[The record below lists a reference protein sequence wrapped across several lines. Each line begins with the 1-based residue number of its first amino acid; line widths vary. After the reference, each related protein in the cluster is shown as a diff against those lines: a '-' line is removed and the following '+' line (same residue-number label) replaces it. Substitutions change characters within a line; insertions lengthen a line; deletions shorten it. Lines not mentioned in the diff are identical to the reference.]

1 MFYLGEYGEN
11 TAKDIK
17 RYLDDAKIKAE
28 FKPCLV
34 IDEDTTYYFDDKI
47 SVIREA
53 LGTEDETIGRYIAA
67 IKVILPQATAE
78 NFEDLYIEELYPDMA
93 EKRAKILALATGSET
108 SATAESSPESS
119 EATKSIP
126 ESSTAA
132 VESTPESSAA
142 AESIPETSAA
152 AVECIPE
159 SSIAEEEDSPEFDQ
173 DEWLEISWKTS
184 RAITFAKMILSKN
197 DLKPGEQVDGKLD
210 DPIIEVIVDPEDYE
224 TKPDQLKCDIEFHLD
239 KSITVFVD
247 ELTTPL
253 AGDMKEEFWDEY
265 PSEAQRIKILG
276 LMIEKLAKAPS
287 SRKMSFDEFTEEC
300 SLSFDD
306 EDSTLSVDGTD
317 ASEELAKVLEKGG
330 FLKRKG
336 DKIKW
341 RGKD

>member
-11 TAKDIK
+11 TAKEIK
-17 RYLDDAKIKAE
+17 RYLDEANIKAE
-28 FKPCLV
+28 LKPCLV
-34 IDEDTTYYFDDKI
+34 IDEDTTYYFEDKI
-47 SVIREA
+47 STIREA
-53 LGTEDETIGRYIAA
+53 LGTEDEKIGRYIAA
-67 IKVILPQATAE
+67 IKLILPQATAE
-78 NFEDLYIEELYPDMA
+78 NFEDLFIKELYPDIA
-93 EKRAKILALATGSET
+93 EKRAKILALATSSET
-108 SATAESSPESS
+108 SAAAESSPES
-119 EATKSIP
+119 A
-126 ESSTAA
+126 
-132 VESTPESSAA
+132 
-142 AESIPETSAA
+142 
-152 AVECIPE
+152 
-159 SSIAEEEDSPEFDQ
+159 IAEEKDAPKFDQ
-173 DEWLEISWKTS
+173 DEWLDISLKTS
-184 RAITFAKMILSKN
+184 RAITFAKMILHKN
-197 DLKPGEQVDGKLD
+197 DLKPGEPVDGKLD
-210 DPIIEVIVDPEDYE
+210 DPIIEVLIDPEDYE
-224 TKPDQLKCDIEFHLD
+224 TKPEHLKCDIEFYIS

-306 EDSTLSVDGTD
+306 EDSTLSVDGTE

-330 FLKRKG
+330 FLTRKG

>member
-265 PSEAQRIKILG
+265 PSEAQR
-276 LMIEKLAKAPS
+276 
-287 SRKMSFDEFTEEC
+287 
-300 SLSFDD
+300 
-306 EDSTLSVDGTD
+306 
-317 ASEELAKVLEKGG
+317 
-330 FLKRKG
+330 
-336 DKIKW
+336 
-341 RGKD
+341 

>member
-1 MFYLGEYGEN
+1 MFYLGEYDEN
-11 TAKDIK
+11 TAKEIK
-17 RYLDDAKIKAE
+17 RYLDEADIKAE
-28 FKPCLV
+28 LKPCLV
-34 IDEDTTYYFDDKI
+34 IDEDTTYYLEDKI
-47 SVIREA
+47 STIREA
-53 LGTEDETIGRYIAA
+53 LGTEDEKIGRYIAA
-67 IKVILPQATAE
+67 IKLILPQATAE
-78 NFEDLYIEELYPDMA
+78 NFEDLLIKELYPDIA
-93 EKRAKILALATGSET
+93 EERAKILALATSSET
-108 SATAESSPESS
+108 STAAESS
-119 EATKSIP
+119 
-126 ESSTAA
+126 
-132 VESTPESSAA
+132 
-142 AESIPETSAA
+142 PETSAA
-152 AVECIPE
+152 AE
-159 SSIAEEEDSPEFDQ
+159 SSQESAIAEEKDAPKFDQ
-173 DEWLEISWKTS
+173 DEWLDISLKTT
-184 RAITFAKMILSKN
+184 RAITFAKMILHKN
-197 DLKPGEQVDGKLD
+197 DLKPGEPIDGKLD
-210 DPIIEVIVDPEDYE
+210 DPIIEVLVDPEDYE
-224 TKPDQLKCDIEFHLD
+224 TKPEHLKCDIEFYMS

>member
-11 TAKDIK
+11 TAKEIK
-17 RYLDDAKIKAE
+17 RYLDEANIKAE
-28 FKPCLV
+28 LKPCLV
-34 IDEDTTYYFDDKI
+34 IDEDTTYYFEDKI
-47 SVIREA
+47 STIREA
-53 LGTEDETIGRYIAA
+53 LGTEDEKIGRYIAA
-67 IKVILPQATAE
+67 IKLILPQATAE
-78 NFEDLYIEELYPDMA
+78 NFEDLFIKELYPDIA
-93 EKRAKILALATGSET
+93 EKRAKILALATSSET
-108 SATAESSPESS
+108 SAAAESSPES
-119 EATKSIP
+119 A
-126 ESSTAA
+126 
-132 VESTPESSAA
+132 
-142 AESIPETSAA
+142 
-152 AVECIPE
+152 
-159 SSIAEEEDSPEFDQ
+159 IAEEKDAPKFDQ
-173 DEWLEISWKTS
+173 DEWLDISLKTS
-184 RAITFAKMILSKN
+184 RAITFAKMILHKN
-197 DLKPGEQVDGKLD
+197 DLKPGEPVDGKLD
-210 DPIIEVIVDPEDYE
+210 DPIIEVLIDPEDYE
-224 TKPDQLKCDIEFHLD
+224 TKPEHLKCDIEFYIS

>member
-1 MFYLGEYGEN
+1 MFYLGEYGEK
-11 TAKDIK
+11 TAKEIK
-17 RYLDDAKIKAE
+17 RYLDEADIKAE
-28 FKPCLV
+28 LKPCLV
-34 IDEDTTYYFDDKI
+34 IDEDTTYYFEDKI
-47 SVIREA
+47 STIREA
-53 LGTEDETIGRYIAA
+53 LGTEDEKIGRYIAA
-67 IKVILPQATAE
+67 IKLILPQATAE
-78 NFEDLYIEELYPDMA
+78 NFEDLLIKELYPDIA
-93 EKRAKILALATGSET
+93 EKRAKILALAT
-108 SATAESSPESS
+108 SS
-119 EATKSIP
+119 EI
-126 ESSTAA
+126 ST
-132 VESTPESSAA
+132 A
-142 AESIPETSAA
+142 AESIPETSPTAESSPETSAA
-152 AVECIPE
+152 AESSPETSAAAESSPE
-159 SSIAEEEDSPEFDQ
+159 SAIAEEKDALKFDQ
-173 DEWLEISWKTS
+173 DEWLDISLKTS
-184 RAITFAKMILSKN
+184 RAITFAKMILHKN
-197 DLKPGEQVDGKLD
+197 DLKPGEPVDGKLD
-210 DPIIEVIVDPEDYE
+210 DPIIEVLIDPEDYE
-224 TKPDQLKCDIEFHLD
+224 TKPEHLKCDIEFYIS

-306 EDSTLSVDGTD
+306 EDSTLSIDGTD